1 MNREVDQGWRG
12 GVARGRFCYCATFD
26 LRTYRY
32 HPFVRSD
39 TDCCASS
46 VGPNAA
52 ALYRCSFPLARRV
65 VNVFEEI
72 VNKTVLYYANTYL
85 RIRGEFSY
93 F

>member
-1 MNREVDQGWRG
+1 M
-12 GVARGRFCYCATFD
+12 ARGRLCYCATFD

-72 VNKTVLYYANTYL
+72 VNKTVLMAIHEYL
-85 RIRGEFSY
+85 RQCLEFS
-93 F
+93 FVTLIPHGISL